1 VTFDNAPDSVHR
13 QGTGLQSQPD
23 RIRRRSWST
32 RIWQLGAFQQGAEA
46 WTLFWQDQNEAE
58 GCCAGSSEIQQPLS
72 SHWSNFASSLGP
84 GRNIIDL
91 GCGNGSVGRALLAGN
106 PALRIFGV
114 DYAMVRSSNDPRVHI
129 LPGRSMEKLP
139 FPGKSIDAAVSQFG
153 FEYGQME
160 DCSRELA
167 RVLRPNS
174 PISLLVHH
182 SASRIAIDSLGH
194 RQALAALSDE
204 KIGDAFM
211 SGKLPTLDVMLT
223 AVRRQFPHE
232 RIVDE
237 AASGLHRLIGQD
249 RMHRVAIWRAM
260 KAALAPELT
269 MLADLERAAISPDQI
284 ANWLRPLAA
293 RFDLVPPEVMRM
305 TNGLPLCWKIAGR
318 LRPAARG

>member
-1 VTFDNAPDSVHR
+1 M
-13 QGTGLQSQPD
+13 
-23 RIRRRSWST
+23 
-32 RIWQLGAFQQGAEA
+32 GAFQQGAEA

-58 GCCAGSSEIQQPLS
+58 GCCARSTEIQQPLS
-72 SHWSNFASSLGP
+72 SHWSNFAWSLGP
-84 GRNIIDL
+84 GRDIIDL

-129 LPGRSMEKLP
+129 LAGRSMEKLP
-139 FPGKSIDAAVSQFG
+139 FPGQSIDAAASQFG
-153 FEYGQME
+153 FEYGQIE
-160 DCSRELA
+160 DCSGELA

-182 SASRIAIDSLGH
+182 SASPIAIDSLGH

-237 AASGLHRLIGQD
+237 AASGLYRLIGQD
-249 RMHRVAIWRAM
+249 RIHRVAIWRAM

-284 ANWLRPLAA
+284 ANWLGPLAA
-293 RFDLVPPEVMRM
+293 RFDLLPLEMMRM
-305 TNGLPLCWKIAGR
+305 TNGLPLCWIIAGS
-318 LRPAARG
+318 LRSAA